1 MSTSRGADFDALG
14 CGKQHKTLQ
23 TFPST
28 SSGLL
33 CKQHSADLIKPVCPV
48 CSEIRDP
55 GLISLIIQ
63 AICLLISKCREK
75 LGFKGLILQ
84 RVSLG
89 RTPRLSSSRTPGW
102 GWMLTLQA
110 LCARGPPGSLTRG
123 KGMQGF
129 QVLPTQHKRSALPM
143 RQLQVI
149 ATSNLKSLPRVPR
162 TTEPHNSLGWDKP
175 QSSSSS
181 TQK

>member
-33 CKQHSADLIKPVCPV
+33 CKQHSADLTEPICPV
-48 CSEIRDP
+48 CSEIRHP
-55 GLISLIIQ
+55 GFISLIIQ

-102 GWMLTLQA
+102 DGCSHGRHCVLRGLQGASHVARACRGSRCCQPSTNA
-110 LCARGPPGSLTRG
+110 LLCP
-123 KGMQGF
+123 
-129 QVLPTQHKRSALPM
+129 
-143 RQLQVI
+143 
-149 ATSNLKSLPRVPR
+149 
-162 TTEPHNSLGWDKP
+162 
-175 QSSSSS
+175 
-181 TQK
+181 